1 MPRFPPERP
10 SADESSAEEEKFREL
25 SGDEQEEIALH
36 DGEDSVVERART
48 LVAKRSLL
56 FTRPSDYFAE
66 NVNSDVRIEKRKEM
80 TERLKS
86 LKRITRELT
95 ATQFVERKG
104 ALEIAKAGGEEV
116 DIAVEEAT
124 APQNG
129 PGKGVE
135 RRCRVAHQNAG
146 SEEKAGDQN
155 EIRGRLRLA
164 SSVEVARTT
173 REKEP

>member
-36 DGEDSVVERART
+36 DGEDSV
-48 LVAKRSLL
+48 
-56 FTRPSDYFAE
+56 
-66 NVNSDVRIEKRKEM
+66 
-80 TERLKS
+80 
-86 LKRITRELT
+86 
-95 ATQFVERKG
+95 VERKG